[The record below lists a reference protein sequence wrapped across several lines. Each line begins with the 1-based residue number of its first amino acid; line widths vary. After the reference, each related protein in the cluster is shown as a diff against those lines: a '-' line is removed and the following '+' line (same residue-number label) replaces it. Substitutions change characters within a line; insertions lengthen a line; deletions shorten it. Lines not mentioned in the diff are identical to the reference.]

1 MIVATLM
8 KMLVDVVATSSYIR
22 AMKAVGIKAL
32 KNRLSEYVRI
42 AARGEVVLVTDRDQV
57 VAELRAP
64 SIGRSKILDDAL
76 LAAAVR
82 DGMLRPP
89 LLTGSELPPR
99 RPCMPLAELLSGI
112 DRDRSER

>member
-1 MIVATLM
+1 MIMAAMM
-8 KMLVDVVATSSYIR
+8 KMFVDIVATSSYIKS
-22 AMKAVGIKAL
+22 MKAVGIKML

-64 SIGRSKILDDAL
+64 SIGRTTVLDDAL
-76 LAAAVR
+76 LASAVR
-82 DGMLRPP
+82 EGLLRPP

-99 RPCMPLAELLSGI
+99 RPLMPLAELLRGI
-112 DRDRSER
+112 DRDRAER